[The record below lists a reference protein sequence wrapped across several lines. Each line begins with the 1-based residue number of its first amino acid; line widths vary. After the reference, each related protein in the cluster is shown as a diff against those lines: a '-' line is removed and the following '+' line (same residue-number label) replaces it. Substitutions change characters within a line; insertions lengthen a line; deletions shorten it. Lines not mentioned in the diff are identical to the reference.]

1 MLQDRHLNKL
11 RKLPEPVRQFAGLV
25 ITTIFVILSFT
36 ILNIFFGHD
45 KDLVAKMKKEAEKN
59 LEKIKLSEL
68 ISNLPSG
75 ILVTYDGTDNY
86 KLSEELYENVCNATK
101 LIPQRTLMGANLINL
116 KAHQIYTNNG
126 NQVKESF
133 VKWDSENKKC
143 LAGYVLKGT
152 IDGKE
157 ETVTVSGEALS
168 FLSTGIDTRVYFIKN
183 F

>member
-1 MLQDRHLNKL
+1 MLQDRQLNKL

-45 KDLVAKMKKEAEKN
+45 KDLVAKMKKEEEKN

-68 ISNLPSG
+68 MSNLPSG